1 MSNQRPG
8 RMSGTK
14 AGMDADG
21 INLRSVST
29 VLEEARI
36 ALEKRG
42 EEDAAFYFEQ
52 MRDYFMKDYQPYK
65 GIDNI
70 EKVLGL

>member
-8 RMSGTK
+8 KTSGTK

-21 INLRSVST
+21 INLRSVSK
-29 VLEEARI
+29 VLEEARVV
-36 ALEKRG
+36 LEDRG

-52 MRDYFMKDYQPYK
+52 MRDYFMKDYEPYK
-65 GIDNI
+65 GIDRI